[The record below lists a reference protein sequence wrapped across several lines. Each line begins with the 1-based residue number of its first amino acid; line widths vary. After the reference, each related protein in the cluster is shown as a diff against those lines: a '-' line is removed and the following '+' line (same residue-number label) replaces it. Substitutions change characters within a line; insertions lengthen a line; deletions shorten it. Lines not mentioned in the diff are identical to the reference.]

1 MSIISK
7 KICLIGD
14 FSVGKTS
21 LVRRF
26 IENKFSDRYLT
37 TIGVKISRKSV
48 TVGTSEQQAKQV
60 NLLVWDIEGH
70 TKIKSI
76 PTNYLQGAHGAIIV
90 GDLTRTD
97 TLKHLASHLELFFE
111 INPQSKSIIAFNKSD
126 LITTDKLNKLVELY
140 NFENYNQVINSYVT
154 SAKTGD
160 CVNNMFEQL
169 ATNLING

>member
-21 LVRRF
+21 LIKRF
-26 IENKFSDRYLT
+26 IEDKFSDRYLT
-37 TIGVKISRKSV
+37 TVGVKISRKTV
-48 TVGTSEQQAKQV
+48 TIDTSTTSAQQV

-70 TKIKSI
+70 TKQKSI
-76 PTNYLQGAHGAIIV
+76 SLNYLQGAHGAIVV

-97 TLKHLASHLELFFE
+97 TLKQLANHLELFLE
-111 INPQSKSIIAFNKSD
+111 VNPQSKSIVAFNKSD
-126 LITTDKLNKLVELY
+126 LITTDKLNKLVERHS
-140 NFENYNQVINSYVT
+140 FANYNRVISSYVT

-160 CVNNMFEQL
+160 SVNYMFEQL
-169 ATNLING
+169 AINLIN